1 MVKRRFTTA
10 RHATGRHRT
19 DDARRPIAL
28 VALAVLLLTGGLAG
42 FTAPAM
48 ALDFVTP
55 TAVAVL
61 YDAPSD
67 QAKPL
72 YVLRAGTPVE
82 QVVDLNAWVKV
93 RDSDGHIA
101 WIEKKLLGGK
111 RQVMVRVDRA
121 QVRASTDEKAA
132 VVFEAE
138 RDVLLDVLETLPDGW
153 TKVRHRDGQSGF
165 VKTAQLWGL

>member
-1 MVKRRFTTA
+1 MAKRRTS
-10 RHATGRHRT
+10 GMI
-19 DDARRPIAL
+19 DQARR
-28 VALAVLLLTGGLAG
+28 VATLALLTGGGLG
-42 FTAPAM
+42 FAA
-48 ALDFVTP
+48 P
-55 TAVAVL
+55 TAAVDYVAPTTVAVL

-111 RQVMVRVDRA
+111 RQAMVHVDRA
-121 QVRASTDEKAA
+121 QIRASADEKAA

-138 RDVLLDVLETLPDGW
+138 RDVLLDVLETLPGGW
-153 TKVRHRDGQSGF
+153 TKVRHRDGQTGF

>member
-1 MVKRRFTTA
+1 MIDQA
-10 RHATGRHRT
+10 RDKAATL
-19 DDARRPIAL
+19 AL
-28 VALAVLLLTGGLAG
+28 LALLAGGGLG
-42 FTAPAM
+42 FAAPA
-48 ALDFVTP
+48 A
-55 TAVAVL
+55 AVDYVAPSAADVL

-111 RQVMVRVDRA
+111 RQAMVRVDRA
-121 QVRASTDEKAA
+121 SIFASADEKAA

-153 TKVRHRDGQSGF
+153 TKVRHRDGQTGF
-165 VKTAQLWGL
+165 IKTAQLWGL

>member
-1 MVKRRFTTA
+1 MAERRSTTA
-10 RHATGRHRT
+10 RHGAGRVR
-19 DDARRPIAL
+19 ANSAWRAS
-28 VALAVLLLTGGLAG
+28 ALAVLATLLAGGLAG

-48 ALDFVTP
+48 ALDFVAP

-67 QAKPL
+67 KAQPL

-82 QVVDLNAWVKV
+82 QVVDLNAWIKV
-93 RDSDGHIA
+93 RDSEGHIA

-111 RQVMVRVDRA
+111 RQAMVRVDRA
-121 QVRASTDEKAA
+121 SVFASADEKAA

-138 RDVLLDVLETLPDGW
+138 RDVLLEVVETLPDGW
-153 TKVRHRDGQSGF
+153 VKVRHRDGQTGF
-165 VKTAQLWGL
+165 AKTAQLWGL